1 MVCPGEAEMEGGPQ
15 TPTALFRGCLLCQ
28 EDPEVW
34 TGEAAPEMA

>member
-1 MVCPGEAEMEGGPQ
+1 MEGGPQ